1 MAAATDP
8 RVPIISSDLELK
20 AFIRDIRTFPESHEE
35 LMDLNS
41 KVKEKIT
48 ELRLRIQDL
57 EEMGKEQDKESE
69 RLAMLSEAEGYRK
82 RLLRDQTTWRKAN
95 LACRT
100 AIDRRQQE
108 ELLGASDV
116 PLRPRKMTKVGVAQ
130 TAGHMTECLMSV
142 TRMMSQQVKMSEETI
157 GTLAASSRIL
167 TETNEEFKS
176 MTGALHSGANLLSS
190 YSQQE
195 LIDGLLILLALVLFL
210 ATVLYILK
218 KRLTPLL

>member
-1 MAAATDP
+1 MAAPTDP
-8 RVPIISSDLELK
+8 RVPLIRSDLELK
-20 AFIRDIRTFPESHEE
+20 AFIRDIRKFPESHEE

-57 EEMGKEQDKESE
+57 EQTGKEQDKESE

-82 RLLRDQTTWRKAN
+82 QLLRDQTTWRKAN
-95 LACRT
+95 LACRM

-108 ELLGASDV
+108 ELFRGSDV
-116 PLRPRKMTKVGVAQ
+116 PLRLRKMTKASVAQ

-157 GTLAASSRIL
+157 GTLATSSRIL

-176 MTGALHSGANLLSS
+176 VTGALHLVTNLLTRC
-190 YSQQE
+190 SQQD
-195 LIDGLLILLALVLFL
+195 LIDGLQILLALLLFL

-218 KRLTPLL
+218 KRLTPLS

>member
-1 MAAATDP
+1 MAAPTDP
-8 RVPIISSDLELK
+8 RVPLIRSDLELK
-20 AFIRDIRTFPESHEE
+20 AFIRDIRKFPESHEE

-57 EEMGKEQDKESE
+57 EQTGKEQDKESE

-95 LACRT
+95 LACRM

-108 ELLGASDV
+108 ELFRGSDV
-116 PLRPRKMTKVGVAQ
+116 PLRLRKMTKASVAQ

-157 GTLAASSRIL
+157 GTLENRHWSSGGHL
-167 TETNEEFKS
+167 TCRSLEETPCWFESDF
-176 MTGALHSGANLLSS
+176 T
-190 YSQQE
+190 
-195 LIDGLLILLALVLFL
+195 
-210 ATVLYILK
+210 
-218 KRLTPLL
+218 LTPWRRGLGNESSAP

>member
-1 MAAATDP
+1 MLP
-8 RVPIISSDLELK
+8 YLSDGELC
-20 AFIRDIRTFPESHEE
+20 ILSIYQDIRKFPESHEE

-57 EEMGKEQDKESE
+57 EQTGKEQDKESE

-82 RLLRDQTTWRKAN
+82 RLDQTTWRKAN
-95 LACRT
+95 LACRM

-108 ELLGASDV
+108 ELFRGSDV
-116 PLRPRKMTKVGVAQ
+116 PLRLRKMTKASVAQ

-157 GTLAASSRIL
+157 GTLATSSRIL

-176 MTGALHSGANLLSS
+176 VTGALHLVTNLLTRC
-190 YSQQE
+190 SQQD
-195 LIDGLLILLALVLFL
+195 LIDGLQILLALLLFL

-218 KRLTPLL
+218 KRLTPLS